1 MWVKQKLLRLGEAK
15 GGDGGGEVARM
26 HDELTAD
33 LAAFAS
39 LGKPWEAPDVAPL
52 DPLNVRPLDPAINIP
67 LVETLDEAGAGKAE
81 EWRAAGSG
89 GGGRLQADQDR
100 LLSDQLLSDLLSPSG
115 EGAHQA
121 AAMWQGPPTAGS
133 GTATAPTLGKSAS
146 ALASVCANGTAA
158 NPAAAAAP
166 APCAPT
172 KAPAA
177 GAVETIAKAF
187 DNISL
192 NAGMA
197 EDEIRRG
204 GDDDRV
210 KRLKMR

>member
-1 MWVKQKLLRLGEAK
+1 MWVKQTLLKLGEAK
-15 GGDGGGEVARM
+15 GGDGGGEVARL

-33 LAAFAS
+33 LDAFAS
-39 LGKPWEAPDVAPL
+39 LGKPWVPD
-52 DPLNVRPLDPAINIP
+52 VRPLDPAINIP
-67 LVETLDEAGAGKAE
+67 LVETLDEAGAGKAGE
-81 EWRAAGSG
+81 PRAPGSA
-89 GGGRLQADQDR
+89 GGGRLEADQD
-100 LLSDQLLSDLLSPSG
+100 LSDLLSPSG

-121 AAMWQGPPTAGS
+121 AAAAMWQACSRMAGS

-146 ALASVCANGTAA
+146 ALSSVCANGAA
-158 NPAAAAAP
+158 ASPAAAAA
-166 APCAPT
+166 ASPCAAA

-177 GAVETIAKAF
+177 AAVETVAKAF

-192 NAGMA
+192 NAGKA

-210 KRLKMR
+210 KGLKMR